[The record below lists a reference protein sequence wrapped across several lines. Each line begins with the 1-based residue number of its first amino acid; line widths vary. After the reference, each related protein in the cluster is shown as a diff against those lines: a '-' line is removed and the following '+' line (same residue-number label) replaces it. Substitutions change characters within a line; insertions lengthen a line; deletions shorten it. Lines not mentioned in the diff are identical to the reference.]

1 VTATYLLALLAVGTH
16 IVPITANVLL
26 DAELAVPSTVGGSS
40 IVVAVG
46 GVVAGSLWL
55 GHGLQRRLLR
65 WRSPTASESERL
77 DPVVSRL
84 SMQFDV
90 AAPTVRVVETE
101 MPNAYTIAPLRGS
114 ATVVVTTGLLSTLS
128 EGELSAV
135 LAHEL
140 AHVANRDATV
150 LSAVS
155 TGIVLCGI
163 VYRAATRL
171 AQSASD
177 SGDVADF
184 LIEGFL
190 SGVVGL
196 LTLTFWIP
204 AALAVHQLSRSR
216 EFLADRAAARATG
229 NPAALASALETVD
242 EAVSTA
248 PDADARSLEPAL
260 APLALVGDAGG
271 TGSITD
277 SPDRTR
283 TVRLD
288 QTILR
293 PVVTHPSVAAWFET
307 HPLTSTRIDRLRD
320 YSNDG

>member
-1 VTATYLLALLAVGTH
+1 
-16 IVPITANVLL
+16 
-26 DAELAVPSTVGGSS
+26 
-40 IVVAVG
+40 
-46 GVVAGSLWL
+46 
-55 GHGLQRRLLR
+55 
-65 WRSPTASESERL
+65 
-77 DPVVSRL
+77 
-84 SMQFDV
+84 MQFDITTP
-90 AAPTVRVVETE
+90 AVRVVESET
-101 MPNAYTIAPLRGS
+101 PTAYTIAPLRGS

-128 EGELSAV
+128 EAELPAV

-140 AHVANRDATV
+140 AHVANRDAAV

-155 TGIVLCGI
+155 TGIALCGI

-171 AQSASD
+171 GRSASD

-190 SGVVGL
+190 SGIVGL

-229 NPAALASALETVD
+229 DPAALASALETVD

-260 APLALVGDAGG
+260 APLALVGDTGG

-283 TVRLD
+283 TVRLN

-293 PVVTHPSVAAWFET
+293 PVVTHPSVATWFET
-307 HPLTSTRIDRLRD
+307 HPSTVVRVARLCNLD
-320 YSNDG
+320 

>member
-1 VTATYLLALLAVGTH
+1 VTAGYLLALLAVGTH
-16 IVPITANVLL
+16 LVPITANVFL
-26 DAELAVPSTVGGSS
+26 DTELTVPSTVGGSS
-40 IVVAVG
+40 IVLAVG

-55 GHGLQRRLLR
+55 GHDLQRRLLR

-77 DPVVSRL
+77 DPVVRWL
-84 SMQFDV
+84 SMQFDITT
-90 AAPTVRVVETE
+90 PTVRVVESE
-101 MPNAYTIAPLRGS
+101 RPNTYTIAPLRGS
-114 ATVVVTTGLLSTLS
+114 AMVVVTTGLLSTLS
-128 EGELSAV
+128 EEELAAV

-140 AHVANRDATV
+140 AHVANRDAAV

-163 VYRAATRL
+163 VYRAVARL
-171 AQSASD
+171 GKSASD

-190 SGVVGL
+190 SGVFCL

-229 NPAALASALETVD
+229 DPAALASALEAVD
-242 EAVSTA
+242 EAVSMA
-248 PDADARSLEPAL
+248 PDVDVRSLEPAL
-260 APLALVGDAGG
+260 APLALVGDTGDTDATTG
-271 TGSITD
+271 TT
-277 SPDRTR
+277 DRTR
-283 TVRLD
+283 TVRID

-293 PVVTHPSVAAWFET
+293 PVVTHSSVATWFET
-307 HPLTSTRIDRLRD
+307 HPPTTARVAQLRDRLG
-320 YSNDG
+320 DG

>member
-1 VTATYLLALLAVGTH
+1 VTAAYLLALLTVGTH
-16 IVPITANVLL
+16 IVPVTANVLL
-26 DAELAVPSTVGGSS
+26 DTELAVPSTVGGSS
-40 IVVAVG
+40 IFVAVG
-46 GVVAGSLWL
+46 AVVAGSLWL
-55 GHGLQRRLLR
+55 GHGLSRRLLR

-77 DPVVSRL
+77 DSVVRRL

-90 AAPTVRVVETE
+90 AAPTIRVVETE
-101 MPNAYTIAPLRGS
+101 TPTAYTIAPLRGS

-128 EGELSAV
+128 EEELAAV

-140 AHVANRDATV
+140 AHVANRDAAV

-163 VYRAATRL
+163 VYRAVARL
-171 AQSASD
+171 GQSASD

-204 AALAVHQLSRSR
+204 AALAIHQLSRSR

-229 NPAALASALETVD
+229 DPAALASALETVD
-242 EAVSTA
+242 QEVSTA
-248 PDADARSLEPAL
+248 PDVDARSLEPAL
-260 APLALVGDAGG
+260 APLTLVSDAEAPASA
-271 TGSITD
+271 TDRTD
-277 SPDRTR
+277 STR

-307 HPLTSTRIDRLRD
+307 HPPTAARVARLRD
-320 YSNDG
+320 RHADS